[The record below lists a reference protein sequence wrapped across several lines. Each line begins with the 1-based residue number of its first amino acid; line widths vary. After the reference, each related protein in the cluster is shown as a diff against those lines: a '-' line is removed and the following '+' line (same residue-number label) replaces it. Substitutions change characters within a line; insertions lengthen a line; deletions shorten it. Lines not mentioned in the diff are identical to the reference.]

1 MKSCA
6 ADAPNYFERVR
17 KNPVAESI
25 QKRRSSKKKEG
36 PKKKKKKNFLN
47 HKRRL
52 LVQWSQALSLS
63 PVVVV
68 RGERELRKGGQG

>member
-1 MKSCA
+1 VKSCA

-17 KNPVAESI
+17 KNPVTGSI

-36 PKKKKKKNFLN
+36 PKKKRKKKKN

-52 LVQWSQALSLS
+52 LVQWSQSLSLS

-68 RGERELRKGGQG
+68 RGEREVRKGGQG

>member
-17 KNPVAESI
+17 KNPVTESI
-25 QKRRSSKKKEG
+25 QKRRSSKMKEG
-36 PKKKKKKNFLN
+36 PKKKEKKRSQ
-47 HKRRL
+47 KRRL
-52 LVQWSQALSLS
+52 LVQWSQSLSLS

-68 RGERELRKGGQG
+68 VRGEREVRKGGQG